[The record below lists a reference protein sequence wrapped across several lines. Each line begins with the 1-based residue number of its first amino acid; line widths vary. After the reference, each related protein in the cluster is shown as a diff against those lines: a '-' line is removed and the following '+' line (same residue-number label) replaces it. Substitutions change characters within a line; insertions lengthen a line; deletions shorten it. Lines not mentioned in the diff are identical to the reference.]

1 MKFFFPSLFVWT
13 FISFIILIILLRLF
27 VWKRLMEAINKREA
41 TIKEAL
47 SEAEKN
53 HQDALKLLEE
63 YQKKL
68 AKSEKEALK
77 IIENGQKSAEEVKKD
92 ILEKAK
98 QEGDKLIKR
107 AQTEIKREKESALS
121 ELQAK
126 IAELTTISLT
136 KIVERSFREE
146 EQKKI
151 LDKSISEIREV

>member
-63 YQKKL
+63 YQEKL

>member
-27 VWKRLMEAINKREA
+27 VWKRLMEAINKRES

-53 HQDALKLLEE
+53 HQEALKLLEE
-63 YQKKL
+63 YQEKL
-68 AKSEKEALK
+68 AKSEEEALK
-77 IIENGQKSAEEVKKD
+77 IIANGQKTAEEVKKD

-107 AQTEIKREKESALS
+107 AQIEIKREKESALS